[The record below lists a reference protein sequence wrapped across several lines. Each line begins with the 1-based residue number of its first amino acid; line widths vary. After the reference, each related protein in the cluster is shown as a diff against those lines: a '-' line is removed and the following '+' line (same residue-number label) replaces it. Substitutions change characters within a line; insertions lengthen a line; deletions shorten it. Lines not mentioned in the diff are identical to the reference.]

1 MRPSTSGFTLV
12 ETSISLAVFGLL
24 MASVFAIVAETSN
37 FLGDNEVETTAQ
49 MEGNRAFKR
58 LSDVLRKSGRIAV
71 AGVAYPRVVGGG
83 SELEFRVLTDLDG
96 NGYPFDASTAGL
108 EWSNTVYTV
117 KRTADSSL
125 GIYAGSNKVHH
136 LGRFVENLKFETI
149 AENPALH
156 LKEIRVSYEARRKNK
171 SGVVTAYGVSGSIH
185 MRN

>member
-12 ETSISLAVFGLL
+12 ETSISLAVFGIL
-24 MASVFAIVAETSN
+24 MASVFAITAETSN

-49 MEGNRAFKR
+49 VEGNRAFKR
-58 LSDVLRKSGRIAV
+58 LADVLRKSGRIV
-71 AGVAYPRVVGGG
+71 VGGIAYPRVVDGG
-83 SELEFRVLTDLDG
+83 SALEFRVLTDLDG

-117 KRTADSSL
+117 KRMADSNF
-125 GIYAGSNKVHH
+125 GIYAGPNKVHH
-136 LGRFVENLKFETI
+136 LGRFIQNLKFETV

-156 LKEIRVSYEARRKNK
+156 LKEIRVSYEARRTNK
-171 SGVVTAYGVSGSIH
+171 SGVVTTYAVSGSIH